1 MLSSHNGNVT
11 GLTCQIRV
19 LLAGMLPLILCP
31 GGYAGASVQG
41 VAGNAVPTVFA
52 PPPVVPF
59 E

>member
-1 MLSSHNGNVT
+1 
-11 GLTCQIRV
+11 
-19 LLAGMLPLILCP
+19 MLPLVLCP